1 MKASSLLMNIVTLTS
16 DYGNQDYYLAVLK
29 GTLLQI
35 DPKLQ
40 MVDVNHS
47 IAPFDITRGAYALR
61 NAYSH
66 FPAGTIHVAAVHTHY
81 QKEPRLIATQFAD
94 HFFIGPDY
102 GLLSVVLE
110 GHQGVFHELE
120 IQPSEQTS
128 VAACI
133 AYGVEHL
140 LAEKPLVEIGRPL
153 AQVTQRVTLQPVI
166 RADQLLGNIVKIDTY
181 GNLMTNVHRSDFE
194 RIGRG
199 RPFALYFKR
208 DNPVR
213 TLSTDYS
220 DVEMGET
227 LCFFNETGFLEL
239 AINLQKASELLGLKQ
254 EDSIQ
259 IEFYGPQNS

>member
-1 MKASSLLMNIVTLTS
+1 MNIVTLTS

-35 DPKLQ
+35 DPELQ
-40 MVDVNHS
+40 LVDINHA

-61 NAYSH
+61 NAFNH
-66 FPAGTIHVAAVHTHY
+66 FPAGTIHIAAVHTHY
-81 QKEPRLIATQFAD
+81 QRYPRLIATQHAD
-94 HFFIGPDY
+94 HFFIGPDN
-102 GLLSVVLE
+102 GLLSVILE
-110 GHQGVFHELE
+110 GQQEHFHELE
-120 IQPSEQTS
+120 IQPSEKHTL
-128 VAACI
+128 AACL

-140 LAEKPLVEIGRPL
+140 LAEKPLVEIGTPL
-153 AQVTQRVTLQPVI
+153 DQVTQRVTLQPVI

-181 GNLMTNVHRSDFE
+181 GNLMTNIHKDDFQ
-194 RIGRG
+194 RIGRH

-213 TLSTDYS
+213 QLSTGYS

-239 AINLQKASELLGLKQ
+239 AVNLQKASELLGLRQ

-259 IEFYGPQNS
+259 IEFYDPK